1 MEFLVPTSIRSCR
14 LDLFGS
20 KLIQPVNSSSC
31 SMPENNQN
39 FPVIIIKV
47 CFDHGGTY
55 SQESVIA
62 TK

>member
-14 LDLFGS
+14 LDLVGP
-20 KLIQPVNSSSC
+20 KLIQPENSSSC

-39 FPVIIIKV
+39 FPVIIKV
-47 CFDHGGTY
+47 CFDHGGTH